1 MTELN
6 RMSTDEKLDYLI
18 EMLEGVEQKVESLEE
33 QCEELIEK
41 VADLGT
47 PFGQGYEFETQ

>member
-18 EMLEGVEQKVESLEE
+18 EMLEGIEQKIENLEE
-33 QCEELIEK
+33 QFEELVEK